1 MLANMKTTEREMA
14 VRLRRE
20 QGLSVRQVAV
30 AVGVSRGTASV
41 WLRDV
46 PLTAAQRAALAARNP
61 SLSGQM
67 NGARANAERSRE
79 RRREYQA
86 LGRQRV
92 AAGDAA
98 FAVACA
104 LYWGEG
110 EKGRGAVRFANS
122 DPGMVRY
129 FLDLMR
135 ASFAFEDDVV
145 RVRLHLFADHAG
157 RAREI
162 EDFWLRTLD
171 LPRRCLNAHVI
182 NRCSRASKRKRRGR
196 LPYGTCRVSVCR
208 TAIVQELFG
217 GIQELAGV
225 DHPEWLD

>member
-1 MLANMKTTEREMA
+1 M
-14 VRLRRE
+14 
-20 QGLSVRQVAV
+20 RQVAV

-41 WLRDV
+41 WLREV
-46 PLTAAQRAALAARNP
+46 PLTAAQSAALDARNP
-61 SLSGQM
+61 SLNGQM

-110 EKGRGAVRFANS
+110 DKGRDAVRFTNA
-122 DPGMVRY
+122 DPGMIRY

-135 ASFAFEDDVV
+135 ASFALDDDMVS
-145 RVRLHLFADHAG
+145 VRLHLFADHE
-157 RAREI
+157 RRVREI
-162 EDFWLRTLD
+162 EDFWLQTLS

-182 NRCSRASKRKRRGR
+182 NRYSRASKRKWRGR
-196 LPYGTCRVSVCR
+196 LPYGTCRVAVCR

-225 DHPEWLD
+225 DHPEWLG